1 MPELPEVETIK
12 RQLNTFLVGHKI
24 TDVKINNQ
32 KIFTGDVKD
41 VVNAKITGVRRFAK
55 VLCIDLSNGYS
66 ITSHIKLTGQYIY
79 RGPNLKSPIDLS
91 KKIVGGV
98 PGTHTHVI
106 FTLDNGGHLYYNDLR
121 RFGWIRVLKTSDV
134 TTSGFVGKLG
144 PEPFGELTEELF
156 KTALS
161 KTKRPIKIVIMDQEK
176 IGGVGNIYA
185 SDALWLAKI
194 NPKKP
199 ANSLTDKEQKE
210 LYDAIHHV
218 LKVGI
223 EKGGASEL
231 SYVTPDGGEGEY
243 QKYFL
248 AYAKDGSVCPR
259 CKKAKFEK
267 YFLGGR
273 GTYICPNCQKE

>member
-12 RQLNTFLVGHKI
+12 RQLNTFLIGHTI
-24 TDVKINNQ
+24 QDVKINNQ
-32 KIFTGDVKD
+32 KIFTGDIRNIVG
-41 VVNAKITGVRRFAK
+41 AKIVGVRRFAK
-55 VLCIDLSNGYS
+55 VLCIDLNNNHS

-79 RGPNLKSPIDLS
+79 CGPNLKVTIDLS

-106 FTLDNGGHLYYNDLR
+106 FNLDNGGMLYYNDLR
-121 RFGWIRVLKTSDV
+121 RFGWIKIMRTDEVE
-134 TTSGFVGKLG
+134 TSGFVSKLG
-144 PEPFGELTEELF
+144 PEPFNGLTEEKF
-156 KTALS
+156 KTVLS

-185 SDALWLAKI
+185 NDALWLSEI
-194 NPKKP
+194 SPRRP

-218 LKVGI
+218 LKIGI

-231 SYVTPDGGEGEY
+231 SYVTPDGGEGNY

-248 AYAKDGSVCPR
+248 AYAKDGTLCTR
-259 CKKAKFEK
+259 CKKEKFIK

-273 GTYICPNCQKE
+273 GTYVCPNCQKD

>member
-1 MPELPEVETIK
+1 MPELPEVETI
-12 RQLNTFLVGHKI
+12 RGQLEKFLIGHTI
-24 TDVKINNQ
+24 VDVKINDQ
-32 KIFTGDVKD
+32 KIFNGDTKD
-41 VVNAKITGVRRFAK
+41 VIGAKINSVRRFAK

-79 RGPNLKSPIDLS
+79 RGSNLKFPKNIS

-98 PGTHTHVI
+98 PGNHTHVI
-106 FTLDNGGHLYYNDLR
+106 FCLDKGGNLYYNDIR
-121 RFGWIRVLKTSDV
+121 RFGWIRVIRTDEV
-134 TTSGFVGKLG
+134 TTSGFVSKLG
-144 PEPFGELTEELF
+144 PEPFNGLTPEKF
-156 KTALS
+156 KEIVS
-161 KTKRPIKIVIMDQEK
+161 KSKRPIKIVIMDQEK

-185 SDALWLAKI
+185 NDALWLSKI
-194 NPKKP
+194 SPKKS
-199 ANSLTDKEQKE
+199 ANSLTQEEEKN

-248 AYAKDGSVCPR
+248 AYAKEGTICPR
-259 CKKAKFEK
+259 CKREKFKK

-273 GTYICPNCQKE
+273 GTYSCSYCQKD